1 MTETTQSSA
10 TPLTFPSEGL
20 PDVIETTAALRD
32 AAEAISAGTGPVAID
47 AERASGYRY
56 SSRAYLIQVRRHG
69 AGTFLIDPTC
79 VEDMTPLSD
88 AINPLE
94 WILHASTQDMG
105 CLVEVGL
112 EPSSLFDTELAGRLL
127 GRPKVGL
134 GSLLETDLNVS
145 LAKEHSAADWSTRPL
160 PEPWLIYAALD
171 VELLIELRE
180 LQKEELIARDRW
192 HWAEQEFAYLTAWRP
207 PTQRDEP
214 WRRTSGIHTV
224 RKVEQLAIVREVWQL
239 RDQIA
244 RDKDKAP
251 GRVLPDAAII
261 DLAKKD
267 LKSARDVFKLDTL
280 RNRSHKA
287 LADTWWG
294 ARLRAISDP
303 NPPSPSPRGSVL
315 PPPKAWAE
323 KNPEAALRWEAVRPA
338 ITAFAESLEVAPE
351 LIVSP
356 DIVRRLCW
364 DGGTKLQDAEEL
376 RTWLASQGSRP
387 WQVDLVVDV
396 IVQSAVSAASV
407 ETNDHVS

>member
-1 MTETTQSSA
+1 MSETTETSA
-10 TPLTFPSEGL
+10 TPLTFPREGL
-20 PDVIETTAALRD
+20 PRVIETTHDLRRAADALRN
-32 AAEAISAGTGPVAID
+32 GTGPVAID

-56 SSRAYLIQVRRHG
+56 SSRAYLIQVRREG
-69 AGTFLIDPTC
+69 AGTFLIDPTY
-79 VEDMTPLSD
+79 VEDMTPLSEV
-88 AINPLE
+88 INPIE
-94 WILHASTQDMG
+94 WILHASTQDIG

-112 EPSSLFDTELAGRLL
+112 EPTALFDTELAGRLL

-180 LQKEELIARDRW
+180 LQKAELIERERW
-192 HWAEQEFAYLTAWRP
+192 HWAEQEFAYLTSWRP

-224 RKVEQLAIVREVWQL
+224 RKPEQLAIVRELWQL

-251 GRVLPDAAII
+251 GRVLPDLAII
-261 DLAKKD
+261 DIAKKD
-267 LKSARDVFKLDTL
+267 LKTARDVFKLDSL

-287 LADTWWG
+287 LADTWWD
-294 ARLRAISDP
+294 ARVRAMSDP
-303 NPPSPSPRGSVL
+303 HPPSASPKGTVL

-323 KNPEAALRWEAVRPA
+323 KNPEAAQRWDAVRPA
-338 ITAFAESLEVAPE
+338 INAFAEALDIAPE

-364 DGGTKLQDAEEL
+364 EGGSRLRDAAEL
-376 RTWLASQGSRP
+376 RDWLIDQGCRP
-387 WQVDLVVDV
+387 WQIDLITDV
-396 IVQSAVSAASV
+396 ITQSAAELASAHAIEDS
-407 ETNDHVS
+407 N